1 MKKLLLA
8 LVLLFVPLAA
18 QAMEQAYRLNPGDE
32 LMISVWKEDDLNRD
46 TLVLPDGTVSFPLV
60 GQVTAEGL
68 TPNELERAIA
78 GKLRRYI
85 PDAAVSVSVVKAAGH
100 RIYVI
105 GEVNRPG
112 EYQPDRPLDVMQAL
126 SLAGGLTAYASEDKI
141 VVLRRHGDIEVAV
154 PFPYGEIKEGRS
166 LGFNFELTSGDVVMV
181 PGRSLF

>member
-1 MKKLLLA
+1 M
-8 LVLLFVPLAA
+8 
-18 QAMEQAYRLNPGDE
+18 
-32 LMISVWKEDDLNRD
+32 
-46 TLVLPDGTVSFPLV
+46 
-60 GQVTAEGL
+60 
-68 TPNELERAIA
+68 
-78 GKLRRYI
+78 
-85 PDAAVSVSVVKAAGH
+85 VKAAGH